1 MPFWRRRREEPQAA
15 DPDASA
21 TPEVAPEDVA
31 AGWEPDPSDWETA
44 ATEAPESAEGPAP
57 EATEPL
63 APVEAP
69 AAEVAPTPDAPTEP
83 DPTTAP
89 ALSSEPVSGP
99 EPSAA
104 YEPTPEPAAAPE
116 PDLEV
121 APPSAAPEIP
131 AYAPFDP
138 TAFLAVAPAHTLD
151 QGLERTRTGFMTQ
164 LRGLLG
170 GDDPQWDDVEETLI
184 AGDVGAALAID
195 LVERARKRREPGGAE
210 AAIRAELGA
219 LLVKRDLDW
228 APVPPVGGGPAVV
241 LIVGVNGTGKTTT
254 IGKLAARYVGEG
266 RSIILAAADTF
277 RAAAIDQLRIWADR
291 AAVPVVAH
299 APGADPGAVVYDA
312 LDAAV
317 ARGADLV
324 IADTAGRLHT
334 KSNLMDELTKIRRI
348 VDKRLPGLEPETLFV
363 LDATTGQ
370 NGLAQAKAFHEAVG
384 LTGIVLTK
392 LDSTA
397 KGGIVFAIE
406 DALKV
411 PVRFV
416 GVGEGVNDLLV
427 FDPDAFVEALFA

>member
-1 MPFWRRRREEPQAA
+1 M
-15 DPDASA
+15 S
-21 TPEVAPEDVA
+21 
-31 AGWEPDPSDWETA
+31 
-44 ATEAPESAEGPAP
+44 
-57 EATEPL
+57 
-63 APVEAP
+63 
-69 AAEVAPTPDAPTEP
+69 
-83 DPTTAP
+83 
-89 ALSSEPVSGP
+89 
-99 EPSAA
+99 
-104 YEPTPEPAAAPE
+104 
-116 PDLEV
+116 
-121 APPSAAPEIP
+121 
-131 AYAPFDP
+131 
-138 TAFLAVAPAHTLD
+138 
-151 QGLERTRTGFMTQ
+151 Q
-164 LRGLLG
+164 LRGFLG

-195 LVERARKRREPGGAE
+195 LVERARHRREPGGAE
-210 AAIRAELGA
+210 AAIRAELAA
-219 LLVKRDLDW
+219 LLVPRDLDW
-228 APVPPVGGGPAVV
+228 RPQPSTEGGPAIL

-266 RSIILAAADTF
+266 RTIILAAADTF

-291 AAVPVVAH
+291 AGVPVVAH

-312 LDAAV
+312 IDAAV
-317 ARGADLV
+317 ARGADIV

-334 KSNLMDELTKIRRI
+334 KSNLMDELTKVRRI
-348 VDKRLPGLEPETLFV
+348 VDKRLPGAVPETLFV

-416 GVGEGVNDLLV
+416 GVGEGSQ
-427 FDPDAFVEALFA
+427 